1 MIAGATSHRNSLRI
15 SLSVIALTVV
25 IAAGFIGRRL
35 ATQQI
40 DSSATD
46 IPRTPELVAQGAYLT
61 RAADCAAC
69 HTQPGGTPFAGGV
82 AFNLPFGTLYS
93 TNITADRETGIGQWS
108 DDDFVRALHRGVAK
122 DGRNLYPAFPY
133 TSYTAMTRDDAVA
146 IKAYLFSLPTV
157 HAPDTPNRLPFPFNQ
172 RWTLTFWKWM
182 FLDEHRFRSDPNRT
196 ESQNRGAYLSTALGH
211 CGECHTPRNILMG
224 MSTRKTL
231 AGAEVSGWHAYNL
244 TSDRASGLGEWTD
257 AQLRQFLSVGY
268 AEERGP
274 AAGPMAEVVENSTR
288 YLTAEDLQAMVTYLR
303 DLPAQGIGYKVPAA
317 APLTSIDTRGR
328 LLFVQACTG
337 CHLLDGEGR
346 QSAWAALRG
355 DHSASESSGTNVV
368 QVLIQGSQIETGHGP
383 MFMHS
388 FIGGYSDDE
397 LAAIGNFVIGQFG
410 LRQGAIT
417 PEQFHSRHSEVSSA
431 QRGYG
436 VTRRP

>member
-1 MIAGATSHRNSLRI
+1 MIARATRRSRILRI
-15 SLSVIALTVV
+15 ILSVITLAVV
-25 IAAGFIGRRL
+25 VAVGFIGRRL
-35 ATQQI
+35 ATQEM
-40 DSSATD
+40 DPPVPDVPPSA
-46 IPRTPELVAQGAYLT
+46 ELVAHGEYLA
-61 RAADCAAC
+61 RAADCVAC
-69 HTQPGGTPFAGGV
+69 HTQPGAKAFAGGV
-82 AFNLPFGTLYS
+82 AFKLPFGTLYS

-133 TSYTAMTRDDAVA
+133 TSYTAMTRQDAVA

-157 HAPDTPNRLPFPFNQ
+157 HASDTPNQLPFPFNQ

-182 FLDEHRFRSDPNRT
+182 FLDEHRFRPDPTRS
-196 ESQNRGAYLSTALGH
+196 ELQNRGTYLSTALGH

-224 MSTRKTL
+224 MSTRKAL
-231 AGAEVSGWHAYNL
+231 AGAEISGWHAYNL

-257 AQLRQFLSVGY
+257 AQLQQFLSTGH
-268 AEERGP
+268 AEEHGP
-274 AAGPMAEVVENSTR
+274 AAGPMADVVENSTR
-288 YLTAEDLQAMVTYLR
+288 YLTPEDVQAMVIYLR
-303 DLPAQGIGYKVPAA
+303 GLPARSSGYKIQSA
-317 APLTSIDTRGR
+317 APLASTDTRGR

-355 DHSASESSGTNVV
+355 DHSARESSGKNVV
-368 QVLIQGSQIETGHGP
+368 QVLIQGSKIETSQGA
-383 MFMHS
+383 MFMES

-410 LRQGAIT
+410 LRQGTIT
-417 PEQFHSRHSEVSSA
+417 PEQVRAQNASA
-431 QRGYG
+431 AR
-436 VTRRP
+436 

>member
-1 MIAGATSHRNSLRI
+1 MTARAASRSAILRI
-15 SLSVIALTVV
+15 SLSVITLVV
-25 IAAGFIGRRL
+25 VVAVGFIGRRL
-35 ATQQI
+35 ATQEI
-40 DSSATD
+40 DPLVPDVPPTA
-46 IPRTPELVAQGAYLT
+46 ELVAQGECLA

-69 HTQPGGTPFAGGV
+69 HTQSGGKPFAGGV
-82 AFNLPFGTLYS
+82 AFKLPFGTLYS
-93 TNITADRETGIGQWS
+93 TNITADRDTGIGQWS

-133 TSYTAMTRDDAVA
+133 TSYTAMSRDDAVA
-146 IKAYLFSLPTV
+146 IKAYLFSLPAM
-157 HAPDTPNRLPFPFNQ
+157 HAPDTPNQLPFPFNQ
-172 RWTLTFWKWM
+172 RWTLTFWKWL
-182 FLDEHRFRSDPNRT
+182 FLDEHRFRPDPAR
-196 ESQNRGAYLSTALGH
+196 SAAQNRGTYLSTALGH

-224 MSTRKTL
+224 MSARKTL

-257 AQLRQFLSVGY
+257 AQLQQFLSLGH
-268 AEERGP
+268 AEDHGP

-288 YLTAEDLQAMVTYLR
+288 YLTPKDVEAMVIYLR
-303 DLPAQGIGYKVPAA
+303 GLPAQRSGYKVQTA

-328 LLFVQACTG
+328 QLFVQACTG

-355 DHSASESSGTNVV
+355 DHSTREPSGTNVV
-368 QVLIQGSQIETGHGP
+368 QILIQGSQIETSQGT

-388 FIGGYSDDE
+388 LTGGYSDDE

-410 LRQGAIT
+410 LRQGTIT
-417 PEQFHSRHSEVSSA
+417 PDQVRAQNASA
-431 QRGYG
+431 AY
-436 VTRRP
+436 

>member
-1 MIAGATSHRNSLRI
+1 MIARATSRSTILRI
-15 SLSVIALTVV
+15 SLSLITLAVV
-25 IAAGFIGRRL
+25 VAMGFIGRRL
-35 ATQQI
+35 ATQET
-40 DSSATD
+40 DLSVPDVPATA
-46 IPRTPELVAQGAYLT
+46 ELVAQGEYIA

-69 HTQPGGTPFAGGV
+69 HTQPGGEPFAGGV
-82 AFNLPFGTLYS
+82 AFKLPFGTLYS

-108 DDDFVRALHRGVAK
+108 DDDFVRALHQGVAK

-157 HAPDTPNRLPFPFNQ
+157 HAPDTTDQLPFPFNQ

-182 FLDEHRFRSDPNRT
+182 FLDEHRFRADPARS
-196 ESQNRGAYLSTALGH
+196 ESLNRGTYLSTALGH

-224 MSTRKTL
+224 MSTRKAF
-231 AGAEVSGWHAYNL
+231 AGAEISGWDAYNL

-257 AQLRQFLSVGY
+257 TQLQQFLSTGH
-268 AEERGP
+268 AEDHGP

-288 YLTAEDLQAMVTYLR
+288 YLTAEDVQAMVSYLR
-303 DLPAQGIGYKVPAA
+303 GLPAQSSGYKIQAA
-317 APLTSIDTRGR
+317 APLAPTDSRGR
-328 LLFVQACTG
+328 RLFVQACTG

-346 QSAWAALRG
+346 QSPWAALRG
-355 DHSASESSGTNVV
+355 DRSTRESSGTNVV
-368 QVLIQGSQIETGHGP
+368 QVLIQGSQIETRQGS

-388 FIGGYSDDE
+388 FTGGYSDDE

-410 LRQGAIT
+410 LRQGTIT
-417 PEQFHSRHSEVSSA
+417 PAQIRAQNASA
-431 QRGYG
+431 AH
-436 VTRRP
+436 

>member
-1 MIAGATSHRNSLRI
+1 MLRI
-15 SLSVIALTVV
+15 SLSVIALAVV
-25 IAAGFIGRRL
+25 VVVGFIGRRL
-35 ATQQI
+35 ATREI
-40 DSSATD
+40 DPSVPDVPPTAG
-46 IPRTPELVAQGAYLT
+46 LVAEGQYLV

-69 HTQPGGTPFAGGV
+69 HTQPGGKPFAGGV
-82 AFNLPFGTLYS
+82 AFKLPFGTLYS

-133 TSYTAMTRDDAVA
+133 TSYTAMTRHDAVA

-182 FLDEHRFRSDPNRT
+182 FLDEHRFRPDPTRS
-196 ESQNRGAYLSTALGH
+196 ELQNRGTYLSTALGH

-224 MSTRKTL
+224 MSTRKAL
-231 AGAEVSGWHAYNL
+231 AGAEISGWHAYNL
-244 TSDRASGLGEWTD
+244 TGDRASGLGEWTD
-257 AQLRQFLSVGY
+257 
-268 AEERGP
+268 GP

-288 YLTAEDLQAMVTYLR
+288 YLTPEDVQAMASYLR
-303 DLPAQGIGYKVPAA
+303 GLPAQSSGYEIQAA
-317 APLTSIDTRGR
+317 APLTSMDTRGR

-355 DHSASESSGTNVV
+355 DHSTRESSGKNVV
-368 QVLIQGSQIETGHGP
+368 QVLIQGSQIETSQGT

-397 LAAIGNFVIGQFG
+397 LAALGNFVIGQFG
-410 LRQGAIT
+410 LRQGTIT
-417 PEQFHSRHSEVSSA
+417 PQQVRAQNASA
-431 QRGYG
+431 AH
-436 VTRRP
+436 

>member
-1 MIAGATSHRNSLRI
+1 MIARATPHRNKFRNY
-15 SLSVIALTVV
+15 LSVIALTVV

-35 ATQQI
+35 ATREI
-40 DSSATD
+40 DSPVPD
-46 IPRTPELVAQGAYLT
+46 VPRTSGLVAQGAYLT
-61 RAADCAAC
+61 RAADCAPC
-69 HTQPGGTPFAGGV
+69 HTQAGGKPFAGGV
-82 AFNLPFGTLYS
+82 PFKLPFGTLYS

-108 DDDFVRALHRGVAK
+108 DDDFVRALHRGEAK

-133 TSYTAMTRDDAVA
+133 TSYTKMTRDDAVA

-157 HAPDTPNRLPFPFNQ
+157 HAPNTPNQLPFPFNQ
-172 RWTLTFWKWM
+172 RWTLTVWKWM
-182 FLDEHRFRSDPNRT
+182 FLDEHRFRPDLNRS
-196 ESQNRGAYLSTALGH
+196 ESQNRGTYLSTALGH
-211 CGECHTPRNILMG
+211 CGECHTPRNILLAMN
-224 MSTRKTL
+224 TRKNL
-231 AGAEVSGWHAYNL
+231 AGAEVSGWHAFNL

-257 AQLRQFLSVGY
+257 AQLRQFLSVGR
-268 AEERGP
+268 AEDHGP

-288 YLTAEDLQAMVTYLR
+288 YLTADDLQAIVTYLR
-303 DLPAQGIGYKVPAA
+303 GLPVQSCGYKLPAA

-368 QVLIQGSQIETGHGP
+368 QVLMQGTQIDTGQGP

-388 FIGGYSDDE
+388 FTGGYSDDE

-410 LRQGAIT
+410 LRQGTIT
-417 PEQFHSRHSEVSSA
+417 SEQFRA
-431 QRGYG
+431 RNGD
-436 VTRRP
+436 

>member
-1 MIAGATSHRNSLRI
+1 MITRATPRGNKFRI
-15 SLSVIALTVV
+15 YLSVIALTVV
-25 IAAGFIGRRL
+25 IAAGFMGRRL
-35 ATQQI
+35 ATREI
-40 DSSATD
+40 DSPAPD
-46 IPRTPELVAQGAYLT
+46 VPRTSELVAQGAYLT
-61 RAADCAAC
+61 RAADCAPC
-69 HTQPGGTPFAGGV
+69 HTQGGGKPFAGGV
-82 AFNLPFGTLYS
+82 AFKLPFGTLYS

-108 DDDFVRALHRGVAK
+108 DDDFVRALHRGEAK

-133 TSYTAMTRDDAVA
+133 TSYTKMTRDDAVA

-157 HAPDTPNRLPFPFNQ
+157 HAPNTPNQLRFPFDQ

-182 FLDEHRFRSDPNRT
+182 FLDEHRFRPDPNRS
-196 ESQNRGAYLSTALGH
+196 ESQNRGTYLSTALGH
-211 CGECHTPRNILMG
+211 CGECHTPRNILMA
-224 MSTRKTL
+224 MSARKTL
-231 AGAEVSGWHAYNL
+231 AGAEVSGWHAFNL

-257 AQLRQFLSVGY
+257 AELRQFLSVGH
-268 AEERGP
+268 AEGHGP

-288 YLTAEDLQAMVTYLR
+288 YLTADDLQAMVIYLR
-303 DLPAQGIGYKVPAA
+303 GLPVQSGGYKLAAA

-368 QVLIQGSQIETGHGP
+368 QVLTQGTQIDTGQGP

-410 LRQGAIT
+410 LRQGTIT
-417 PEQFHSRHSEVSSA
+417 PEQFRARTASTEH
-431 QRGYG
+431 
-436 VTRRP
+436 

>member
-1 MIAGATSHRNSLRI
+1 MIARATPRGHRLRI
-15 SLSVIALTVV
+15 CLSLIALTVV

-35 ATQQI
+35 ATREI
-40 DSSATD
+40 DPSIPD
-46 IPRTPELVAQGAYLT
+46 VPRTSELVTRGEYLA

-69 HTQPGGTPFAGGV
+69 HTPPGGKPFTGGV
-82 AFNLPFGTLYS
+82 AFSLPFGTLYS
-93 TNITADRETGIGQWS
+93 TNITADRETGIGEWS

-133 TSYTAMTRDDAVA
+133 TSYTAMTRDDAMA
-146 IKAYLFSLPTV
+146 IKAYLFSLPAV
-157 HAPDTPNRLPFPFNQ
+157 HSPDTPNQLTFPFNQ

-182 FLDEHRFRSDPNRT
+182 FLDEHRFRPDPNRG
-196 ESQNRGAYLSTALGH
+196 ELQNRGAYLSTALGH
-211 CGECHTPRNILMG
+211 CGECHTPRNILMA

-244 TSDRASGLGEWTD
+244 TSDPASGLGEWTD
-257 AQLRQFLSVGY
+257 AQLRQFLSLGH
-268 AEERGP
+268 ADDHGL

-288 YLTAEDLQAMVTYLR
+288 YLTAEDVQAVVAYLR
-303 DLPAQGIGYKVPAA
+303 DLPAQNSGYKVPAA
-317 APLTSIDTRGR
+317 APLTSLDTRGR

-355 DHSASESSGTNVV
+355 DHSARESSGTNVV
-368 QVLIQGSQIETGHGP
+368 QVLVQGSQIETDQGP

-388 FIGGYSDDE
+388 FVDGYSDDE

-410 LRQGAIT
+410 LCQGTIT
-417 PEQFHSRHSEVSSA
+417 SEQFRMRNASA
-431 QRGYG
+431 
-436 VTRRP
+436 VH

>member
-1 MIAGATSHRNSLRI
+1 MIARAASRGSGLG
-15 SLSVIALTVV
+15 LKLIALAVV
-25 IAAGFIGRRL
+25 VAGGFVGWCL
-35 ATQQI
+35 ATREI
-40 DSSATD
+40 DSSVPDVA
-46 IPRTPELVAQGAYLT
+46 RTSALITQGEYLT

-69 HTQPGGTPFAGGV
+69 HTRPDGKPFAGGV
-82 AFNLPFGTLYS
+82 AFSLPFGTLYS

-133 TSYTAMTRDDAVA
+133 TSYTAMTRADAVA
-146 IKAYLFSLPTV
+146 IKAYLFSLPV
-157 HAPDTPNRLPFPFNQ
+157 VRAPDTPNQLPFPFNQ
-172 RWTLTFWKWM
+172 RWTLTFWKWL
-182 FLDEHRFRSDPNRT
+182 FLDEHRFRPDPNRGD
-196 ESQNRGAYLSTALGH
+196 SWNRGAYLSTALGH
-211 CGECHTPRNILMG
+211 CGECHTPRNILMA
-224 MSTRKTL
+224 MSARKTL

-244 TSDRASGLGEWTD
+244 TSNLDNGLGGWTD
-257 AQLRQFLSVGY
+257 AQLQQFLSVGH
-268 AEERGP
+268 AEGHGP

-288 YLTAEDLQAMVTYLR
+288 YLAADDVKAVVTYLR
-303 DLPAQGIGYKVPAA
+303 ALPAQSSGYKVPTA
-317 APLTSIDTRGR
+317 APVSSIDERGR

-355 DHSASESSGTNVV
+355 DHSTRESSGANVV
-368 QVLIQGSQIETGHGP
+368 QVLIQGSQIQTSQGQ

-417 PEQFHSRHSEVSSA
+417 PGQFRRRHA
-431 QRGYG
+431 AAGH
-436 VTRRP
+436 

>member
-1 MIAGATSHRNSLRI
+1 MIARATSRGTLLRI
-15 SLSVIALTVV
+15 SLSVITLAVV
-25 IAAGFIGRRL
+25 VAMGFIGRRL
-35 ATQQI
+35 ATQEM
-40 DSSATD
+40 DALVPDVPPSA
-46 IPRTPELVAQGAYLT
+46 ELVAQGAYLAG
-61 RAADCAAC
+61 AADCVGC
-69 HTQPGGTPFAGGV
+69 HTQPGGKAFAGGV
-82 AFNLPFGTLYS
+82 AFKLPFGTLYS

-133 TSYTAMTRDDAVA
+133 TSYTAMTRPDAVA

-157 HAPDTPNRLPFPFNQ
+157 HAPDTPNQLPFPFNQ
-172 RWTLTFWKWM
+172 RSSLTLWKWM
-182 FLDEHRFRSDPNRT
+182 FLDEHRFRPDPTRS
-196 ESQNRGAYLSTALGH
+196 ELQNRGTYLSTALGH
-211 CGECHTPRNILMG
+211 CGECHTPRNILMA

-231 AGAEVSGWHAYNL
+231 AGAEMSGWHAYNL

-257 AQLRQFLSVGY
+257 AQLQQFLSTGH
-268 AEERGP
+268 AEDHGP

-288 YLTAEDLQAMVTYLR
+288 YFTPEDVQAVVIYLR
-303 DLPAQGIGYKVPAA
+303 GLPAQSSGYGTQAA
-317 APLTSIDTRGR
+317 APSTTTDTRGR

-355 DHSASESSGTNVV
+355 DHSTRESSGNNVV
-368 QVLIQGSQIETGHGP
+368 QVLIQGSRIETSQGG

-410 LRQGAIT
+410 RRQGTIT
-417 PEQFHSRHSEVSSA
+417 PEQVRAQNASA
-431 QRGYG
+431 
-436 VTRRP
+436 TH

>member
-1 MIAGATSHRNSLRI
+1 MTVRATSRGNGLRI

-25 IAAGFIGRRL
+25 IVVGFIGRHL
-35 ATQQI
+35 ATREI
-40 DSSATD
+40 DSPVPD
-46 IPRTPELVAQGAYLT
+46 VPRTSELVAQGAYLT
-61 RAADCAAC
+61 RAADCVAC
-69 HTQPGGTPFAGGV
+69 HTQPGGKPFAGGV
-82 AFNLPFGTLYS
+82 AFKLPFGTLYS

-146 IKAYLFSLPTV
+146 IKAYLFSLPTA
-157 HAPDTPNRLPFPFNQ
+157 HAPDTPNQLRFPFDQ

-182 FLDEHRFRSDPNRT
+182 FLDEHRFRPDPNRS

-211 CGECHTPRNILMG
+211 CGECHTPRNILMS
-224 MSTRKTL
+224 MSTHKAL
-231 AGAEVSGWHAYNL
+231 AGAELSGWHAYNL
-244 TSDRASGLGEWTD
+244 TSDRASGLGEWTE
-257 AQLRQFLSVGY
+257 AQLRQFLSVGH
-268 AEERGP
+268 AEDHGP

-288 YLTAEDLQAMVTYLR
+288 YLTAEDVQAMVTYLR
-303 DLPAQGIGYKVPAA
+303 GVPAQSSGDKVQAA
-317 APLTSIDTRGR
+317 APLASIDTRGR

-355 DHSASESSGTNVV
+355 DHSARESSGTNVV
-368 QVLIQGSQIETGHGP
+368 QVLIQGSQIETNQGP

-388 FIGGYSDDE
+388 FMGGYSDDE

-410 LRQGAIT
+410 LRQGTIT
-417 PEQFHSRHSEVSSA
+417 PAQVRAQKASA
-431 QRGYG
+431 AH
-436 VTRRP
+436 

>member
-1 MIAGATSHRNSLRI
+1 MSGRATSRGNKFRI
-15 SLSVIALTVV
+15 YLSVIALTVV

-35 ATQQI
+35 AGEI
-40 DSSATD
+40 DSS
-46 IPRTPELVAQGAYLT
+46 IPDVRRTSALLAQGEYLAH
-61 RAADCAAC
+61 AADCVAC
-69 HTQPGGTPFAGGV
+69 HTRPGAKPFTGGV
-82 AFNLPFGTLYS
+82 AFKLPFGTLYS
-93 TNITADRETGIGQWS
+93 TNITADRDTGIGQWS
-108 DDDFVRALHRGVAK
+108 DDDFVRALHRGVGK

-146 IKAYLFSLPTV
+146 IKAYLFSLP
-157 HAPDTPNRLPFPFNQ
+157 AIQAPNRPNQLPFPFNQ

-182 FLDEHRFRSDPNRT
+182 FLDEHRFRPDPNRS

-211 CGECHTPRNILMG
+211 CGECHTPRNILMA
-224 MSTRKTL
+224 MSTRRTL

-257 AQLRQFLSVGY
+257 AQLRQFLSVGH
-268 AEERGP
+268 AEDHGP

-288 YLTAEDLQAMVTYLR
+288 YLTDEDVQAIVSYLR
-303 DLPAQGIGYKVPAA
+303 GLPAQRSGYKVPAA
-317 APLTSIDTRGR
+317 APLTSIDRRGR

-355 DHSASESSGTNVV
+355 DHSARESSGTNVM
-368 QVLIQGSQIETGHGP
+368 QVLTQGSQIETGQGP

-388 FIGGYSDDE
+388 FMGGYSNDE

-410 LRQGAIT
+410 LRQGTMTA
-417 PEQFHSRHSEVSSA
+417 EQFRAHNGSA
-431 QRGYG
+431 GY
-436 VTRRP
+436 